1 MREFCRDFLLFVLE
15 LNYRDVISGVTAT
28 ILQSTDDERYRS
40 PEEVKLRDGE
50 HNWGL
55 VAFFSLLLSCLKP
68 ALPLLFL
75 HIHMGHFVQVSTQ
88 SHLLGEAFP
97 CCSVESSNGSN
108 DNSNNSGNS

>member
-28 ILQSTDDERYRS
+28 ILQSTDDERYHS

-68 ALPLLFL
+68 ALPIDFSA
-75 HIHMGHFVQVSTQ
+75 V
-88 SHLLGEAFP
+88 
-97 CCSVESSNGSN
+97 
-108 DNSNNSGNS
+108 